1 MLHPNWCSRSMAR
14 NPYSPPTSEVVMSPN
29 GPVSMNWYGFLCF
42 LGLAVAI
49 VVLTLVTALTGVRF
63 PTGTLIVGLLLS
75 IQFATW
81 RFVQTYRRAFLPI
94 ELKRFAWT
102 CFLVFWVCDESP
114 AIVRAFSTPAGWS
127 IEKIATAILAT
138 GVDFAVVAVIVYVT
152 VPWAAKHLLL
162 RTVA

>member
-1 MLHPNWCSRSMAR
+1 
-14 NPYSPPTSEVVMSPN
+14 
-29 GPVSMNWYGFLCF
+29 MNWYGFLCF
-42 LGLAVAI
+42 LGLAVAT

-81 RFVQTYRRAFLPI
+81 QFVQTYRRAFLPI

-102 CFLVFWVCDESP
+102 WFLVFWFCDESP
-114 AIVRAFSTPAGWS
+114 AIVRASLTTAGWS
-127 IEKIATAILAT
+127 IETVATAILAT
-138 GVDFAVVAVIVYVT
+138 GVDFGVVAIIVYVT
-152 VPWAAKHLLL
+152 VPWAAKHLLR

>member
-1 MLHPNWCSRSMAR
+1 
-14 NPYSPPTSEVVMSPN
+14 MSPN

-49 VVLTLVTALTGVRF
+49 AVLALVTTLTGVRF

-81 RFVQTYRRAFLPI
+81 RFVQTYRREFLPI

-102 CFLVFWVCDESP
+102 CFFVFWICDESP
-114 AIVRAFSTPAGWS
+114 AIVRAFSTTAGWS
-127 IEKIATAILAT
+127 LEKVATAILAT
-138 GVDFAVVAVIVYVT
+138 GVDFAIVTVIVYVT
-152 VPWAAKHLLL
+152 VPWAAKHLLG
-162 RTVA
+162 RAVA

>member
-1 MLHPNWCSRSMAR
+1 MLSD
-14 NPYSPPTSEVVMSPN
+14 
-29 GPVSMNWYGFLCF
+29 L
-42 LGLAVAI
+42 
-49 VVLTLVTALTGVRF
+49 LTLVTALTGVRF

-81 RFVQTYRRAFLPI
+81 RFVQTYRRAFLSI

-127 IEKIATAILAT
+127 IEKVATAILAT

-152 VPWAAKHLLL
+152 VPWATKHLLL

>member
-1 MLHPNWCSRSMAR
+1 
-14 NPYSPPTSEVVMSPN
+14 MSPN

-49 VVLTLVTALTGVRF
+49 AVLTLVTTLTGVRF

-75 IQFATW
+75 IQFTTW
-81 RFVQTYRRAFLPI
+81 RFVQTYSREFLPI

-114 AIVRAFSTPAGWS
+114 AIVRAFSTTAGWS
-127 IEKIATAILAT
+127 IEKVTTAILAT
-138 GVDFAVVAVIVYVT
+138 GVDFAIVAVIVYVT
-152 VPWAAKHLLL
+152 VPWAAKYLL
-162 RTVA
+162 RRAVA